1 VTRAALYIRVSSPEP
16 GRQHPEMQEQELRE
30 FCDRRGWQVAFC
42 FTERE
47 SGGRAD
53 RAELAKLLT
62 ACRRRAVDL
71 VVVWR
76 YDRFAR
82 SVSQLVNTLEEF
94 RTLGIDFVSVHEQV
108 DTTTP
113 HGKLLFTV
121 LAGLAEF
128 QREMIRENV
137 RRGVA
142 HARAVGKR
150 LGRPPESPA
159 GSAARVAE
167 LRAQGVSWPRI
178 AVETGLSRS
187 TAQRLLA
194 SPLGPPKIVSDT
206 IPLSA

>member
-1 VTRAALYIRVSSPEP
+1 MPRAALYVRVSSPDP
-16 GRQHPEMQEQELRE
+16 ARQHPEMQEQELRE
-30 FCDRRGWQVAFC
+30 FCGRRGWEVTFC
-42 FTERE
+42 FSERE

-53 RAELAKLLT
+53 RVQLAGLLSV
-62 ACRRRAVDL
+62 CRRRQVDV

-113 HGKLLFTV
+113 QGKLLFTV

-137 RRGVA
+137 RRGLA
-142 HARAVGKR
+142 HARAQGKR

-159 GSAARVAE
+159 GSAAAVAR
-167 LRAQGVSWPRI
+167 LRALGRSWSAI
-178 AVETGLSRS
+178 AAEMGLTRS
-187 TAQRLLA
+187 MVQRLNG
-194 SPLGPPKIVSDT
+194 GPARVYQKP
-206 IPLSA
+206 IPAVLPN